1 MKKYFKHFAVLFIIT
16 AVMLVVYIALSVGAG
31 KSKVDYQRNNSD
43 APAERVYDYADVLS
57 DSEEDKLR
65 ELIAEKEEE
74 IGCDIV
80 LVTIDDPAI
89 DSDNAMMNYADDFY
103 DQNYYGYNK
112 VHGDGALYLDNWAN
126 GYCWFSTCGRVM
138 SEYSNYEIDGLIEDV
153 CENVNLDQYGA
164 YKTYVNSL
172 ANTMSGKSEQI
183 PFWIILLV
191 AAIATAIYVIVGV
204 INNKGKKTTTA
215 STYVAGG
222 NPVFRDKRDIFVT
235 KHVTKRRIESSSGGG
250 GGGHIS
256 SGGVSHGGGG
266 GRH

>member
-16 AVMLVVYIALSVGAG
+16 AIMLVAFIALSIGSD
-31 KSKVDYQRNNSD
+31 KDKVAYERQNSD

-65 ELIAEKEEE
+65 ELIAEKEDE

-80 LVTIDDPAI
+80 LVIIDEPSV
-89 DSDNAMMNYADDFY
+89 DSDHAMMNYADDFY
-103 DQNYYGYNK
+103 DQNYYGYDK
-112 VHGDGALYLDNWAN
+112 VHGDGALYLDNYN
-126 GYCWFSTCGRVM
+126 IGYCWFSTCGRVRE
-138 SEYSNYEIDGLIEDV
+138 EYSDSEIDGLISDV
-153 CENVNLDQYGA
+153 CENVNEDPYDA

-172 ANTMSGKSEQI
+172 ADTMSGKSEQI
-183 PFWIILLV
+183 PFGIILLI
-191 AAIATAIYVIVGV
+191 AAVVTAIYVIIGI

-222 NPVFRDKRDIFVT
+222 NPIFRDKRDIFVT